1 MPAITAKE
9 RQCHSWALPLFYCP
23 LRKNETRS
31 AADRS
36 TVMKSMGYGQFISIL
51 YLVTEP
57 YPACDIGY
65 FQVGKP
71 CQPAGNVI
79 SVVSPSTVVLI
90 ARMTSFTPP
99 FSIFSNS
106 RSIFRSDGAIPCMGD
121 MTPPST

>member
-1 MPAITAKE
+1 
-9 RQCHSWALPLFYCP
+9 
-23 LRKNETRS
+23 
-31 AADRS
+31 
-36 TVMKSMGYGQFISIL
+36 MKSMGYGQFISIL

-71 CQPAGNVI
+71 CQPAGNVKKCRFAFHGRTHCKNDLLH
-79 SVVSPSTVVLI
+79 P
-90 ARMTSFTPP
+90 PP